1 MDDASHVR
9 APQLLNSLLLDGL
22 VSNAEIELRRHVWDL
37 RRDAVTSVA
46 ENDKPATAGN
56 QSQSSASAILRKL
69 Y

>member
-1 MDDASHVR
+1 MMPAMF
-9 APQLLNSLLLDGL
+9 APLSFSTACCWKVLCLTRRSNCGVICGTLD
-22 VSNAEIELRRHVWDL
+22 V
-37 RRDAVTSVA
+37 DAVTSVA